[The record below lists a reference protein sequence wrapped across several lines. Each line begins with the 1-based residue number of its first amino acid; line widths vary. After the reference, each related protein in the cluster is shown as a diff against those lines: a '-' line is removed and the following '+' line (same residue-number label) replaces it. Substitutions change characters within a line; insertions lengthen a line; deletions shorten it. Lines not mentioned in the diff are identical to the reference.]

1 MVRTTAAADKYKSA
15 VLISGLVTFTA
26 AYHYFRIFN
35 SWVEA
40 YSYNAG
46 QIVNGALEINAP
58 SLGVPFNHAYRYM
71 DWLLT
76 VPLLLIE
83 ILPS

>member
-46 QIVNGALEINAP
+46 QMGGGCGETGREDGR
-58 SLGVPFNHAYRYM
+58 SLGEASRRQGEG
-71 DWLLT
+71 W
-76 VPLLLIE
+76 
-83 ILPS
+83 

>member
-1 MVRTTAAADKYKSA
+1 M
-15 VLISGLVTFTA
+15 
-26 AYHYFRIFN
+26 
-35 SWVEA
+35 EA

-46 QIVNGALEINAP
+46 QIVSGALEINAP
-58 SLGVPFNHAYRYM
+58 SLGVPFNYAYRYM